1 MFSNI
6 REDLKQGL
14 LRNHEGRVG
23 LTAQLSQFLHPGTQ
37 AVLVYRFGHWAKNL
51 QVPVL
56 KHLLLVIYFPFWY
69 AVRTL
74 NGVNIPTSAQIG
86 PGLVIHTWNGVYLPA
101 CRIGYNAMFQH
112 GVVVSYY
119 CKEIGNHVYFGPGA
133 KVIRPVRIGNRAR
146 IGANAVVVEDVPD
159 DCTALGIPARNK
171 ENKRKNPKPPTP
183 TQEHPL

>member
-1 MFSNI
+1 M
-6 REDLKQGL
+6 
-14 LRNHEGRVG
+14 
-23 LTAQLSQFLHPGTQ
+23 
-37 AVLVYRFGHWAKNL
+37 
-51 QVPVL
+51 
-56 KHLLLVIYFPFWY
+56 
-69 AVRTL
+69 VRGSYVV

-159 DCTALGIPARNK
+159 DCTALGIPARTK
-171 ENKRKNPKPPTP
+171 ANKRKNPNPTP
-183 TQEHPL
+183 STQEHLVMSNPSYPDRTQIQNDQLEKLRSYCWGR